1 MTSLNNKYTN
11 NRSMNGLINIYADNI
26 ETNNS
31 IVNDTLIVDG
41 KDISTISTQVETNK
55 TNLTGITY
63 IATPTPT
70 TKIINNIDE
79 TGTITI
85 REPTDPNISM
95 SILYIPAG
103 AGFRFINNQ
112 PNGYMYFST
121 KDGAGNIKN
130 FQFNSSQVYS
140 NLLFYCDNW
149 MAVSFNNQIVLG
161 DANSAGAWLGASQ
174 KYVPNNAV
182 TSGLVF
188 YNKGLN
194 NNVAYYTNFTHNN
207 LSNVE
212 VATFRMNYNNIWSK
226 VPHTME
232 STLTLNGKTTFLND
246 LIANSTTI
254 TPTELSYISGVS
266 SNIQTQL
273 NNKFNSAGGTIT
285 GNVIINGT
293 TSFNGNLSAN
303 EITITP
309 IQLSYVSGATS
320 NIQTQLNEKVSL
332 SGSNTFTGTNTFSSN
347 ITANGSANFN
357 NNINLNSTSS
367 SQNKIIQNIIS
378 SDLTGNQN
386 IFKYSTF
393 SYNTSGSTTSE
404 PLIICK
410 EDNSGNT
417 INFYPRLF
425 ATNYN
430 DMVLTGDR
438 GIVSSNTI
446 NNNSMFIGCHSSTKC
461 GIRMATSS
469 TEPASIDIETGGTS
483 IKLSKFPLVETM
495 VLTTEIINIVS
506 SAFDTTSNETMIKT
520 NNDLYPCKYR
530 ALTHEFAKKDG
541 TSGCTIDVKGSIK
554 FPSSQ
559 VQTDAW
565 NSTNAGYSKSGT
577 TLTFANNTI
586 LSLPTGSSITF
597 PDSSSQT
604 TAYTTA
610 DDTKLQALATIT
622 TGTMGANTT
631 LTSGAFHS
639 PTSISLVAGTYIITV
654 NACVAV
660 ITGTTTVGQMLAGY
674 STSSTGLSQNINL
687 AILNGGGV
695 TYNIGN
701 QWSLNSSNIIT
712 VASTTTYYLQ
722 IQCTFGTASRMQ
734 YVQGNSAFRAVRIA

>member
-26 ETNNS
+26 EATNS
-31 IVNDTLIVDG
+31 TINDTLIVDG
-41 KDISTISTQVETNK
+41 KDINTVVSQVDTNK

-63 IATPTPT
+63 TPTPTPT
-70 TKIINNIDE
+70 TNITNKVVLSNQLNVTGTSTFGGNLNVSQGIYGYGSTNILDGSLSVLGFLETIGSSFFDNNLDVAGNLNVGKLGPGSSIDL

-85 REPTDPNISM
+85 REPTNPNISM

-149 MAVSFNNQIVLG
+149 LAVSFNNQIVLG

-194 NNVAYYTNFTHNN
+194 NNVAYYTNFTHND

-212 VATFRMNYNNIWSK
+212 VPTFRMNYNNIWSK

-232 STLTLNGKTTFLND
+232 SKLTLLDNLV
-246 LIANSTTI
+246 ANSINI

-285 GNVIINGT
+285 GNIVINGT

-303 EITITP
+303 ETTITP

-332 SGSNTFTGTNTFSSN
+332 SGTNTYTGTNTYPS
-347 ITANGSANFN
+347 
-357 NNINLNSTSS
+357 
-367 SQNKIIQNIIS
+367 IS
-378 SDLTGNQN
+378 
-386 IFKYSTF
+386 F
-393 SYNTSGSTTSE
+393 
-404 PLIICK
+404 
-410 EDNSGNT
+410 
-417 INFYPRLF
+417 
-425 ATNYN
+425 TN
-430 DMVLTGDR
+430 
-438 GIVSSNTI
+438 
-446 NNNSMFIGCHSSTKC
+446 
-461 GIRMATSS
+461 
-469 TEPASIDIETGGTS
+469 
-483 IKLSKFPLVETM
+483 
-495 VLTTEIINIVS
+495 
-506 SAFDTTSNETMIKT
+506 
-520 NNDLYPCKYR
+520 
-530 ALTHEFAKKDG
+530 
-541 TSGCTIDVKGSIK
+541 
-554 FPSSQ
+554 
-559 VQTDAW
+559 
-565 NSTNAGYSKSGT
+565 GT
-577 TLTFANNTI
+577 T
-586 LSLPTGSSITF
+586 
-597 PDSSSQT
+597 QT

-610 DDTKLQALATIT
+610 NDTKLQALATIT

-660 ITGTTTVGQMLAGY
+660 ISGTTTVGQMLAGY
-674 STSSTGLSQNINL
+674 SISSTGLSQSINL